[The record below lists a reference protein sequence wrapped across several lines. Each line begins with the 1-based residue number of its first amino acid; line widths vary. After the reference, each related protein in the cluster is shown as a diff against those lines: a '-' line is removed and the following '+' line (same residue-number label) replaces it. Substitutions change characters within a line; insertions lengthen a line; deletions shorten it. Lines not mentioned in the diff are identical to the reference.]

1 MLSIGANVGGW
12 VEFNGIATQHTH
24 RYRIIR
30 WMARSEIPGTAGEV
44 FGAFLWLGCTS
55 FGGPV
60 AHVGYFREAFVARRQ
75 WLSEADFAQQVALSQ
90 ALPGPASSKL
100 GFSLGLLRAG
110 WGGAAAA
117 WVGFT
122 APTVCLLLLFAGLAG
137 TLGASLA
144 GRGLLHGLQL
154 AAVCI
159 VAHAVWAM
167 ARALCPDW
175 TRRAF
180 AALAAAATLLL
191 PFGMAQWF
199 VVGGG
204 ALLGAAMLR
213 RSDSPGGGAPLAAA
227 SSAVSASAGGLH
239 TPSVRVGLAALA
251 AFLLLLAVA
260 LLMPGDGTF
269 AVACQ
274 FYAVGAMVF
283 GGGHVVLP
291 LLHDSLVARQ
301 WIDAATLTATYGAVQ
316 AMPGPLFAIAAA
328 LGAQLHASLAGPGVA
343 LAALGAIFLPGLL
356 LQVSA
361 LGLFGAL
368 QHQRRLHPALL
379 GVNAA
384 VVGLLAATLWS
395 PLGTTALRDPADLL
409 LALACLAPLIAG
421 RLPPLAIVAICAAF
435 GVLRN
440 VATG

>member
-1 MLSIGANVGGW
+1 M
-12 VEFNGIATQHTH
+12 
-24 RYRIIR
+24 
-30 WMARSEIPGTAGEV
+30 
-44 FGAFLWLGCTS
+44 
-55 FGGPV
+55 
-60 AHVGYFREAFVARRQ
+60 
-75 WLSEADFAQQVALSQ
+75 
-90 ALPGPASSKL
+90 PGPASSKL

-110 WGGAAAA
+110 WGGAVAA

-122 APTVCLLLLFAGLAG
+122 APTVCLLLLFARMAAALG
-137 TLGASLA
+137 TGPA

-175 TRRAF
+175 TRRAV

-191 PFGMAQWF
+191 PFGTAQWF

-204 ALLGAAMLR
+204 ALLAAAPASPAGQR
-213 RSDSPGGGAPLAAA
+213 RSAPG
-227 SSAVSASAGGLH
+227 
-239 TPSVRVGLAALA
+239 VRVGLTALA

-260 LLMPGDGTF
+260 LVIPSEGAC

-274 FYAVGAMVF
+274 FYAIGAMVF

-291 LLHDSLVARQ
+291 LLNESLVARQ
-301 WIDAATLTATYGAVQ
+301 WIDPATLTATYGAVQ
-316 AMPGPLFAIAAA
+316 AMPGPLFSIAAA
-328 LGAQLHASLAGPGVA
+328 LGMQLHAPFAGPGVA

-361 LGLFGAL
+361 LGLYGAL
-368 QHQRRLHPALL
+368 QHRKRLHAALQ

-395 PLGTTALRDPADLL
+395 PLGSTALRDPADLL
-409 LALACLAPLIAG
+409 LALVCVAALIAA

-435 GVLRN
+435 GVLHS